1 MLKFA
6 HKLFYEC
13 ILWIKTENQAKIS
26 DFKEMN
32 ICVAVEEIV
41 LHLVR
46 FLRLCSVQSGST
58 RREGTDLHTYHKLSR
73 RNT

>member
-1 MLKFA
+1 MHTLDQNRKPS
-6 HKLFYEC
+6 
-13 ILWIKTENQAKIS
+13 KIS

-46 FLRLCSVQSGST
+46 FLRLVQSIQGQLVAKAPTCICITSYPDENT
-58 RREGTDLHTYHKLSR
+58 RLSPFGLV
-73 RNT
+73 